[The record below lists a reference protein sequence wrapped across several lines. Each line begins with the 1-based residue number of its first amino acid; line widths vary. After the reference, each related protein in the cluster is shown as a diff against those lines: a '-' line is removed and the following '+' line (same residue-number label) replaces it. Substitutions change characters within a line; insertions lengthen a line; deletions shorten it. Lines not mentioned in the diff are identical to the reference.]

1 MTKGF
6 YCKKIGVAY
15 INLAR
20 TFIFCKT
27 LRAHSCLPNGG
38 LCAPVTSVYYLQ
50 IHRLSH
56 SRGIRKESEK
66 SYYDTL
72 EITPKATQAQVK
84 DAYYR
89 MSKAYHPDQL
99 KVTDGKDPSIKFRE
113 IREAYEV
120 LGNYHKRR
128 MYDKGLLKFTVASTP
143 SEADKYSS
151 KFYESRRQRSQAP
164 SATGRTPIYNF
175 DEWSQAHYET
185 TRLRKEET
193 KRQYED
199 LLKEEH
205 NSREEKKANSIV
217 AIFVMFGLGL
227 VFQVLFTHD
236 TDHAKTKIR

>member
-1 MTKGF
+1 MIKGF

-27 LRAHSCLPNGG
+27 LRAHSCLLNGG
-38 LCAPVTSVYYLQ
+38 LCVPVTSVYYLQ

-56 SRGIRKESEK
+56 SRGSEK
-66 SYYDTL
+66 SYYDIL
-72 EITPKATQAQVK
+72 QLTPKATQAQVK

-113 IREAYEV
+113 ITEAYEV
-120 LGNYHKRR
+120 LGNYHKRK
-128 MYDKGLLKFTVASTP
+128 MYDKGLLKYTVASTP
-143 SEADKYSS
+143 SEAEKYSS
-151 KFYESRRQRSQAP
+151 TFYESRRQRSRAP

-175 DEWSQAHYET
+175 DAWSQAHYET
-185 TRLRKEET
+185 TRQRREEA
-193 KRQYED
+193 KRDYED
-199 LLKEEH
+199 LLKEH
-205 NSREEKKANSIV
+205 NNSTEEKKANSIV
-217 AIFVMFGLGL
+217 AIFAMIGLGL
-227 VFQVLFTHD
+227 VFQIMFTHD